1 MPSKWRN
8 TRAEEIQVFKTT
20 CKLCREEKEDI
31 VHFTIKCK
39 KLEEVRDYDM
49 IDKNIKNTEEKMRIL
64 LFRNKNHMLV
74 GRLMR
79 RLWDLRKK
87 LLKQEEKK
95 NPNLQVTSAR
105 RNKKNKNGK
114 NTAVAV

>member
-1 MPSKWRN
+1 
-8 TRAEEIQVFKTT
+8 
-20 CKLCREEKEDI
+20 
-31 VHFTIKCK
+31 
-39 KLEEVRDYDM
+39 
-49 IDKNIKNTEEKMRIL
+49 
-64 LFRNKNHMLV
+64 MLV

-95 NPNLQVTSAR
+95 NPNLQVNSAQG
-105 RNKKNKNGK
+105 NKENKSVK